1 MHLEKTNIVIPQNN
15 SFAFKSNVYSAFA
28 NSLSFTNQNNSAQ
41 SVLGLSNKTNT
52 KQNSYKNI
60 MKFLGFITTGFVLY
74 FGVKKFLNSP
84 TKKDLQLSAFLGEK
98 AVDVNKLTEKF

>member
-1 MHLEKTNIVIPQNN
+1 MFIPHLLIHYHSQTK
-15 SFAFKSNVYSAFA
+15 
-28 NSLSFTNQNNSAQ
+28 NNSAK
-41 SVLGLSNKTNT
+41 SVLGLSYKTNT

-84 TKKDLQLSAFLGEK
+84 TKKDLQLSAFLDEK
-98 AVDVNKLTEKF
+98 AVDVNKLTENF